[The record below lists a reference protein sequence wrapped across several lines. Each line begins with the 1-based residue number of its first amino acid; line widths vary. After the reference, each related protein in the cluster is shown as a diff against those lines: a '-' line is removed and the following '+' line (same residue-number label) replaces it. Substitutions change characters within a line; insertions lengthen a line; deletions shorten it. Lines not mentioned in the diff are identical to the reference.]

1 MSMRR
6 REKVASFDILLRTRT
21 SLHADGEPTD
31 FISAYSGIITCTD
44 DETGKVTKV
53 GRVAALKV
61 HAGLALDAGESLF
74 DVCDA
79 HSHEL
84 HSIHTILYQSDGYG
98 FRKKWVRKFDA
109 MESDFLLLDYVV
121 LSPKWRKLKLGLL
134 AVRKLVDLIGGG
146 CGLAVSL
153 IAPLRADAHKILGVP
168 ESWLTKFETKEQQ
181 REARVKL
188 RRYFRQMGF
197 ARLGKT
203 PYYALPLNQ
212 VTPDAAELLGQE

>member
-1 MSMRR
+1 M
-6 REKVASFDILLRTRT
+6 ASFDIILRTRA
-21 SLHADGEPTD
+21 SLHPDGEPTD
-31 FISAYSGIITCTD
+31 FVSAYSGTITCTD
-44 DETGKVTKV
+44 DESGAVTKV

-61 HAGLALDAGESLF
+61 HAGLALDSGETLF

-84 HSIHTILYQSDGYG
+84 HCIHTILYQSDEYG

-109 MESDFLLLDYVV
+109 VDTDFLLLDYVV

-146 CGLAVSL
+146 CSLAVSL
-153 IAPLRADAHKILGVP
+153 MAPVRADASKIVGVP
-168 ESWLTKFETKEQQ
+168 QSWLTRFESKEQH
-181 REARVKL
+181 REAIVKL

-203 PYYALPLNQ
+203 PYYALPMNQ
-212 VTPDAAELLGQE
+212 VTPDAAELLGHQ

>member
-1 MSMRR
+1 M
-6 REKVASFDILLRTRT
+6 ASFDIEIRTRAT
-21 SLHADGEPTD
+21 LHPDGEPTD
-31 FISAYSGIITCTD
+31 FISAYSGIITCTH

-79 HSHEL
+79 HSQEL
-84 HSIHTILYQSDGYG
+84 HFIHTLLFESDDCG
-98 FRKKWVRKFDA
+98 FKEKWVRKFDA
-109 MESDFLLLDYVV
+109 IESDFLVLDYVV
-121 LSPKWRKLKLGLL
+121 LSPKWRQLRFGLL

-168 ESWLTKFETKEQQ
+168 ESWLTKFETKEQR
-181 REARVKL
+181 REATVKL
-188 RRYFRQMGF
+188 RGYFRQMGF
-197 ARLGKT
+197 ARLGRT

-212 VTPDAAELLGQE
+212 VTPDAAELLGRE

>member
-1 MSMRR
+1 MISR
-6 REKVASFDILLRTRT
+6 REMVASFDIILRTRT
-21 SLHADGEPTD
+21 SLHADGEPTN

-44 DETGKVTKV
+44 DESGAVTKV

-74 DVCDA
+74 DVCDV
-79 HSHEL
+79 HSREL
-84 HSIHTILYQSDGYG
+84 HCIHTILYQSDEYG

-109 MESDFLLLDYVV
+109 VDTEFLLLDYVV

-146 CGLAVSL
+146 CSLAVSL
-153 IAPLRADAHKILGVP
+153 IAPVRADASKIVGVP
-168 ESWLTKFETKEQQ
+168 KSWLTRFESKEQR
-181 REARVKL
+181 REAILKL
-188 RRYFRQMGF
+188 RRYFIQMGF
-197 ARLGKT
+197 VRLGRT

-212 VTPDAAELLGQE
+212 VTPDAAELLGQD